1 MEIGST
7 LLSGLARVITGS
19 EQSPSQTSVFT
30 AAEASRD
37 RVEQSTNR
45 VLDSSY
51 AQVDQ
56 VGSDNSILSSNEKEI
71 IDIFF
76 SDREEINLALY
87 GSQPSTP
94 VALGNFI
101 DVRG

>member
-7 LLSGLARVITGS
+7 LLNGLARVITGS
-19 EQSPSQTSVFT
+19 EQTPTQTSSFT
-30 AAEASRD
+30 VPEALRD
-37 RVEQSTNR
+37 KLGQPANGILESGQ
-45 VLDSSY
+45 
-51 AQVDQ
+51 AQMDQ
-56 VGSDNSILSSNEKEI
+56 VGTNSSILSSNEKEI
-71 IDIFF
+71 IDLFF
-76 SDREEINLALY
+76 GDREEINLALY